1 VLIAGAAMVAKPK
14 KLTQEE
20 RKELY
25 SPIRDVNALMSKEL
39 REERVRNAMTRKLKL
54 LLREH
59 GIGTELKNPWLILSY
74 VLARQY
80 HPGFRVET
88 EYKRGSGRPRK
99 WGFQRQQQLLD
110 DIDSIVTELKSKSPK
125 DRGRWTV
132 AAACKHASRR
142 FPDRYRGMSSAGLAA
157 RYREAKRSLREFR
170 SSFPDLI
177 DRDGNYRGLLSSMFD
192 ADEN

>member
-1 VLIAGAAMVAKPK
+1 VLIVGAALVAKSK
-14 KLTQEE
+14 KLTAEE

-25 SPIRDVNALMSKEL
+25 SPIQDVNALMPKDL
-39 REERVRNAMTRKLKL
+39 REEQVRNAMARKLQL

-59 GIGTELKNPWLILSY
+59 GIGREFKEPWLILSY
-74 VLARQY
+74 VLAKQY

-110 DIDSIVTELKSKSPK
+110 DIDAIVMQLKSESPK

-132 AAACKHASRR
+132 AAACKHAIRR
-142 FPDRYRGMSSAGLAA
+142 FPERYKGRSSAGLAA

-170 SSFPDLI
+170 SSFPGLI

-192 ADEN
+192 TDEN

>member
-1 VLIAGAAMVAKPK
+1 VLIAGVATVAKPK
-14 KLTQEE
+14 KLTEEE
-20 RKELY
+20 RRELH
-25 SPIRDVNALMSKEL
+25 SPIQNTNALLPREW
-39 REERVRNAMTRKLKL
+39 REERVRGAMSRKLQL

-59 GIGTELKNPWLILSY
+59 GIGSEFKNPWLILSY
-74 VLARQY
+74 VLAKQY

-88 EYKRGSGRPRK
+88 EYRRGTGRPRK

-110 DIDSIVTELKSKSPK
+110 DIDAIVMELKIKSPK

-132 AAACKHASRR
+132 AAACKHAIQR
-142 FPDRYRGMSSAGLAA
+142 FPDRYGGKSAALET

-170 SSFPDLI
+170 SSFPGLI

>member
-1 VLIAGAAMVAKPK
+1 VAKPK
-14 KLTQEE
+14 KLTAEE
-20 RKELY
+20 RKELL
-25 SPIRDVNALMSKEL
+25 SPIQDVNALMPKDL
-39 REERVRNAMTRKLKL
+39 REERVRNAMSRKLQL

-59 GIGTELKNPWLILSY
+59 GIGSEFKDPWLILSY
-74 VLARQY
+74 VLAKQY

-110 DIDSIVTELKSKSPK
+110 DVDAIVMELKSESPK
-125 DRGRWTV
+125 NPGRWTV
-132 AAACKHASRR
+132 AAACKHAIQR
-142 FPDRYRGMSSAGLAA
+142 FPDRYKGMSSAGLPT

-177 DRDGNYRGLLSSMFD
+177 DRDGKYRGLLSSMFD